1 MQSRLIHT
9 PEEMHQLGKELIQKY
24 QIFLLEGDLWAGK
37 TTFTKGLAEWL
48 WISPQ
53 KVQSPTY
60 TYVNIYDGKLAH
72 FDLYRLEHFDDLVEK
87 GLLTELEE
95 NEYIVIE
102 RPKWTDQISFSHFI
116 RLQFTKCWENERKVS
131 VIEVK

>member
-1 MQSRLIHT
+1 M
-9 PEEMHQLGKELIQKY
+9 
-24 QIFLLEGDLWAGK
+24 
-37 TTFTKGLAEWL
+37 
-48 WISPQ
+48 
-53 KVQSPTY
+53 QSPTY
-60 TYVNIYDGKLAH
+60 TYVNIYDGKLPH

-116 RLQFTKCWENERKVS
+116 RLQFTKC
-131 VIEVK
+131 

>member
-9 PEEMHQLGKELIQKY
+9 PEEMYQLGQELIKKY
-24 QIFLLEGDLWAGK
+24 HIFLLEGDLWAGK
-37 TTFTKGLAEWL
+37 TTFTKGLAEGL

-60 TYVNIYDGKLAH
+60 TYVNLYDGKLAH
-72 FDLYRLEHFDDLVEK
+72 IDLYRLEHFDDLVEK

-102 RPKWTDQISFSHFI
+102 WPKWTDQISFSHFI
-116 RLQFTKCWENERKVS
+116 RLQFTKIWENEREVS
-131 VIEVK
+131 VVEIK